1 MLPPENAGSIV
12 RAAPI
17 NVIGMLRHHLA
28 PSHDNNFLWKQNEV
42 VDGQRVQE
50 STSWEMVQF
59 IGANLI
65 NGFMGRVIDTAIQ
78 ARFCNKPV
86 TVVF

>member
-59 IGANLI
+59 IELC
-65 NGFMGRVIDTAIQ
+65 GFQENEWKHFLVQIQ
-78 ARFCNKPV
+78 SMDSWGV
-86 TVVF
+86 

>member
-50 STSWEMVQF
+50 STSWDGSVY
-59 IGANLI
+59 
-65 NGFMGRVIDTAIQ
+65 
-78 ARFCNKPV
+78 
-86 TVVF
+86 